1 MCPLENV
8 EYSLANAGNTL
19 NAWSSNS
26 EVEALFTEVMEKIAY
41 GQYDSMLDA
50 ADEVIERIGMI
61 VNN

>member
-1 MCPLENV
+1 MSKYIRVPL
-8 EYSLANAGNTL
+8 
-19 NAWSSNS
+19 
-26 EVEALFTEVMEKIAY
+26 TEVMEKIAY